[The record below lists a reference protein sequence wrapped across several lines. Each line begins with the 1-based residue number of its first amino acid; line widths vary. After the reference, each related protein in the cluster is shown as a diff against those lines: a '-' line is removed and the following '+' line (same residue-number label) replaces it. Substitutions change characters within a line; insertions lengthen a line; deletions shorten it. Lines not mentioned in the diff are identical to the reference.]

1 MTSHLLELLEVIGRP
16 SQLWRKT
23 MKRIPTV
30 PVLMAAGLVSLTA
43 CEKSSTSP
51 SAIDTAQVT
60 ADVAA
65 SSGDAIA
72 VMVSTMSGN
81 EVAAALPAAGVGFD
95 VLGTRDNN
103 LTFNRVRTCLD
114 ANKVVVAGCTPMSS
128 VREIDTHVSFDGS
141 RTFTSTVTGGSS
153 VSFTGA
159 VHRVLDDTL
168 KRNFDTSQPPV
179 ETSRTHIGRASAHDT
194 SSYAGPNVSR
204 FHAEAA
210 HDSVN
215 AVTWNLPRST
225 NPWPVSGSIVRSD
238 SVHSTFTDNTDATK
252 NFDRK
257 LQIRIEVDFPADA
270 QGNVVLK
277 INDKTC
283 NLNLV
288 THRVTGCQ

>member
-1 MTSHLLELLEVIGRP
+1 
-16 SQLWRKT
+16 
-23 MKRIPTV
+23 MKRIPYV
-30 PVLMAAGLVSLTA
+30 PVLAAVGLVSLTA

-51 SAIDTAQVT
+51 SAINAAQTAQVT

-72 VMVSTMSGN
+72 VMVATMSGN

-103 LTFNRVRTCLD
+103 LTFNRVRTCKD
-114 ANKVVVAGCTPMSS
+114 ATGAVVNGCTPMSS
-128 VREIDTHVSFDGS
+128 VREIDTHVQFDGS
-141 RTFTSTVTGGSS
+141 RSFSSTVTGGAT
-153 VSFTGA
+153 VTFTGA
-159 VHRVLDDTL
+159 VHRVFDDTL

-179 ETSRTHIGRASAHDT
+179 ETSRTHIGRSSAHDT
-194 SSYAGPNVSR
+194 SSYSNATVSR

-210 HDSVN
+210 LDSVN
-215 AVTWNLPRST
+215 GVTWNLPHST
-225 NPWPVSGSIVRSD
+225 NPFPVSGSIVRRD
-238 SVHSTFTDNTDATK
+238 TVHATFTDATDATK
-252 NFDRK
+252 NFDRTM
-257 LQIRIEVDFPADA
+257 QMRIEVDFPPDA

-288 THRVTGCQ
+288 THKVTGCQ

>member
-1 MTSHLLELLEVIGRP
+1 
-16 SQLWRKT
+16 
-23 MKRIPTV
+23 MKRIPST
-30 PVLMAAGLVSLTA
+30 PVFMAAALLSLTA

-51 SAIDTAQVT
+51 SLFDNTQVT

-72 VMVSTMSGN
+72 IMVATMAGN
-81 EVAAALPAAGVGFD
+81 EVAAALPAAGASFD
-95 VLGTRDNN
+95 VLGTRDNS
-103 LTFNRVRTCLD
+103 LTFNRIRTCRD
-114 ANKVVVAGCTPMSS
+114 ATGAVVAGCTPLSS
-128 VREIDTHVSFDGS
+128 VTEIDTHVSFDGS
-141 RTFTSTVTGGSS
+141 RSFTSTVTGGST
-153 VSFTGA
+153 VSFSGA

-179 ETSRTHIGRASAHDT
+179 ETSRTHSGNSSAHDT
-194 SSYAGPNVSR
+194 SSYQGPNVSR

-210 HDSVN
+210 YDSIN

-225 NPWPVSGSIVRSD
+225 SPWPVSGSIVRRD
-238 SVHSTFTDNTDATK
+238 SVGATFTDNTDPTK
-252 NFDRK
+252 SVTRE

-288 THRVTGCQ
+288 THRVTDCQ